1 MKKYKFNIHL
11 ASHFGM
17 CFGVRDAIK
26 ATRKTF
32 NDDRVTVLGQLVH
45 NPIVDEELK
54 DNGVQQ
60 AELHEPVNR
69 VKGTVVIT
77 AHGASNKDKEARK
90 YEDRKIIDTTSVSYT
105 RLTLPTKA

>member
-1 MKKYKFNIHL
+1 MEIHKFNIHL

-32 NDDRVTVLGQLVH
+32 DDEKVTVLGQLVH

-54 DNGVQQ
+54 DNGV
-60 AELHEPVNR
+60 
-69 VKGTVVIT
+69 
-77 AHGASNKDKEARK
+77 
-90 YEDRKIIDTTSVSYT
+90 
-105 RLTLPTKA
+105 